1 MNHKKRKTAVL
12 FAFILLLGL
21 FLTACSS
28 GQNTS
33 EKGASSLESADA
45 GSSEADGQNSEGTAD
60 TEAAETPDTS
70 EEAASETVYN
80 IGSFTMED
88 INGEAY
94 TEAMFQDYDLTMVNV
109 FATWCSPCIAEIP
122 YLEQLSQDM
131 ADRGVGVVGIVLDTA
146 DGEGGVDADALD
158 AAKTLAEELET
169 TYPVEPD
176 PSVETVMK
184 GAKAMEAFQPD
195 WIVAM
200 GGGSPIDAAK
210 AMWAFYEYPDTSFDD
225 LIIPFNFPTLRTK
238 AFS

>member
-33 EKGASSLESADA
+33 EEDTSSLESADA

-169 TYPVEPD
+169 TYPFLIPD
-176 PSVETVMK
+176 AGLMNGLLTGIQSIPTTFFVDSEGNLTGYAYVGSRSLE
-184 GAKAMEAFQPD
+184 D
-195 WIVAM
+195 WTEIVNSELEM
-200 GGGSPIDAAK
+200 LGGT
-210 AMWAFYEYPDTSFDD
+210 E
-225 LIIPFNFPTLRTK
+225 
-238 AFS
+238 

>member
-33 EKGASSLESADA
+33 EEGASSLESADA

-131 ADRGVGVVGIVLDTA
+131 AENGVNVVGIVIDTA
-146 DGEGGVDADALD
+146 DGKGGVNADALES
-158 AAKTLAEELET
+158 AKTLAEELET
-169 TYPVEPD
+169 TYPFLIPD
-176 PSVETVMK
+176 ADMMNGLLYGVQSIPTTFFVDSEGNQVGYAYVT
-184 GAKAMEAFQPD
+184 AMEREQFVE
-195 WIVAM
+195 I
-200 GGGSPIDAAK
+200 IDAAL
-210 AMWAFYEYPDTSFDD
+210 AEVA
-225 LIIPFNFPTLRTK
+225 
-238 AFS
+238 A

>member
-1 MNHKKRKTAVL
+1 MNHKRRKTAAL
-12 FAFILLLGL
+12 FAFILLLSL
-21 FLTACSS
+21 FLSACSS
-28 GQNTS
+28 GQDAS
-33 EKGASSLESADA
+33 GAGTSSLESNDA
-45 GSSEADGQNSEGTAD
+45 GSSEADVQGSEDTAD
-60 TEAAETPDTS
+60 AESTETPDTS

-169 TYPVEPD
+169 TYPFLIPD
-176 PSVETVMK
+176 AGLINGLLTGIQSIPTTFFVDSEGNLTGYAYVGSRSLE
-184 GAKAMEAFQPD
+184 D
-195 WIVAM
+195 WTEIVNSELEM
-200 GGGSPIDAAK
+200 LGGT
-210 AMWAFYEYPDTSFDD
+210 E
-225 LIIPFNFPTLRTK
+225 
-238 AFS
+238 